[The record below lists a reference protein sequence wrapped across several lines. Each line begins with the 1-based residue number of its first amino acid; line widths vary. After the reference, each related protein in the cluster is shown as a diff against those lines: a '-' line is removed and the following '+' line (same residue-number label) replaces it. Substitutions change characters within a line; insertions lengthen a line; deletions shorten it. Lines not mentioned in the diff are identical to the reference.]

1 MARPRLEIDTDQ
13 VTKLAALDC
22 TNAEIAAVVGISIG
36 TLERRCRQEIADGR
50 EQGKASLR
58 RKQWE
63 IAMKGNP
70 TMLIW
75 LGKQRLGQTDK
86 QDLSMQMTVNPVEHF
101 LLRRA
106 QDRAKN
112 GNGTSHR

>member
-1 MARPRLEIDTDQ
+1 MARPRANLDLEQIR
-13 VTKLAALDC
+13 KLAAISC
-22 TNAEIAAVVGISIG
+22 TDDEIAAVIG
-36 TLERRCRQEIADGR
+36 CTRKTLEKHARQAIADGK
-50 EQGKASLR
+50 EEGKASLR

-70 TMLIW
+70 AMLIW

-86 QDLSMQMTVNPVEHF
+86 QDMTMQMTVNPVEHF

-106 QDRAKN
+106 QERAKH
-112 GNGTSHR
+112 GNGSPHS